1 MPGNRQHGSRTAC
14 YTTSLLA
21 CLLST
26 ASIIS
31 IILSTQGA
39 AADPESP
46 DQGQVGAINTQDRGA
61 VARAFNT
68 IYRPTWDV
76 GVGWTGDAQRCVAGT
91 IAPAF
96 SQAQL
101 TQLNFYRAMV
111 GLPGNVT
118 YRADY
123 TAKAQAAALIMQAN
137 GTLSHSPPPQWRC
150 LTAEGISGAQ
160 SSNLGNLGSSS
171 CCHMEQWLED
181 PGANNTRVGH
191 RSWLLNPNM
200 QATGYGST
208 GSYGALWVFDS
219 SGSRPAQ
226 PEWYSWPPRGYVP
239 YHLVF
244 DRWSFTMP
252 GSDPSAAEVSVTR
265 NRQPVDVEVVS
276 RTSVLVWEPAGLP
289 SYPRLPRMDSDDT
302 FEVVISG
309 ITGASASTVRYTV
322 TVFDPARAAVGPS
335 PTTGRIT
342 TSTASPTPPRART
355 ATPSATATSR
365 ATPRPGSPTP
375 TVARSGDPECNCSI
389 DGAGTAN
396 VRFVNAGRRPVRVRW
411 VDFDCDRQ
419 ARATI
424 QPGESFLTTSRI
436 GNTWEVVDAATEIE
450 LARLTPWSD
459 AVGYRVT
466 VRPNASAPVA
476 GRSRVI
482 LDPPMNWECDCS
494 RWTLVN
500 TTLTFVN
507 GARDTLGAYWYRQGC
522 AKVKYSE
529 IPSTLQIEQPTYG
542 SHTWQV
548 GWARS
553 MPASGALADVSA
565 DADVPVD
572 IAVESIAINSPTF
585 TATPTPART
594 PTRTATAMLAP
605 TATRTATARSPLP
618 SASPTRTPIQPPS
631 SPGGR
636 VINLSTRARVG
647 IGDHVLIGGFVV
659 SGARTQVLIRAVG
672 PSLANAGVSGVL
684 DDPTVALHRGQA
696 QLAFNDDWGDGDA
709 ARIGATG
716 FPPQHPRE
724 SAILVELD
732 PGLYTAIV
740 RGYAGGTG
748 VGLVEIFQTGG
759 GGSLL
764 NLSARERVGVGDDVA
779 IGGFVV
785 SGRRTRILL
794 RGIGPE
800 LAKAGVSDPLG
811 DPVLTLYSGSTK
823 IAWND
828 DWGLSDA
835 ERIRATGLAPAGPRE
850 SALLVDL
857 DPGLYTAILS
867 GYNDATGV
875 ALVEAFVLGAP

>member
-1 MPGNRQHGSRTAC
+1 MPGNRRHGSRTAC

-26 ASIIS
+26 VAIIQ
-31 IILSTQGA
+31 STQGTA
-39 AADPESP
+39 AEPDSP
-46 DQGQVGAINTQDRGA
+46 DQGQVGAINMQDRGA
-61 VARAFNT
+61 VAQAFNT

-76 GVGWTGDAQRCVAGT
+76 AVGWTGDAQRCVAGT

-101 TQLNFYRAMV
+101 TQLNFYRAMI

-137 GTLSHSPPPQWRC
+137 GTLSHSPPPEWRC
-150 LTAEGISGAQ
+150 LTTEGIEGAQ
-160 SSNLGNLGSSS
+160 SSNLGNVGSQS

-208 GSYGALWVFDS
+208 GQYGAMWVFDS

-226 PEWYSWPPRGYVP
+226 PEWYSWPPPGHVP

-244 DRWSFTMP
+244 DRWSFTIP
-252 GSDPSAAEVSVTR
+252 GSNPSAAEVRLTR
-265 NRQPVDVEVVS
+265 NGQPVAIDVVS

-289 SYPRLPRMDSDDT
+289 NYPRLPRMDSDDT
-302 FEVVISG
+302 FEVAISG
-309 ITGASASTVRYTV
+309 ITGAGVSTVQYTM
-322 TVFDPARAAVGPS
+322 TVFDPSRAAVG
-335 PTTGRIT
+335 
-342 TSTASPTPPRART
+342 ASPTPGRATTPTASATPLRART
-355 ATPSATATSR
+355 ATPSATTTSR

-375 TVARSGDPECNCSI
+375 TLARSGDPECNCSI
-389 DGAGTAN
+389 DGSGTAN
-396 VRFVNAGRRPVRVRW
+396 IRFVNAGRRPVRVRW
-411 VDFDCDRQ
+411 VDGDCNRH

-424 QPGESFLTTSRI
+424 LPGESYLTPSRV
-436 GNTWEVVDAATEIE
+436 GNLWEVVDAATEIE

-459 AVGYRVT
+459 AVGYRLT
-466 VRPNASAPVA
+466 VRPDAAAPVA
-476 GRSRVI
+476 GRSRII

-507 GARDTLGAYWYRQGC
+507 STRDTLGAYWYSQGMC
-522 AKVKYSE
+522 TKVKYSE
-529 IPSTLQIEQPTYG
+529 IPGALQIEQPTYG

-565 DADVPVD
+565 ESDVPVV
-572 IAVESIAINSPTF
+572 IGVESIAITSPTF
-585 TATPTPART
+585 TATATPART

-605 TATRTATARSPLP
+605 TATRTATARSSPP
-618 SASPTRTPIQPPS
+618 SASPTRTPVQPTS

-647 IGDHVLIGGFVV
+647 TGDHVLIGGFAV

-672 PSLANAGVSGVL
+672 PSLANAGVTGVL

-696 QLAFNDDWGDGDA
+696 QLAFNDDWSDGDV
-709 ARIGATG
+709 ARIRATG

-732 PGLYTAIV
+732 PGLYTAVV

-748 VGLVEIFQTGG
+748 VGLVEIFQIGG
-759 GGSLL
+759 GGSLV

-779 IGGFVV
+779 IGGFAV

-800 LAKAGVSDPLG
+800 LAKAGVPDPLG

-823 IAWND
+823 FAWND
-828 DWGLSDA
+828 DWGVSDA
-835 ERIRATGLAPAGPRE
+835 ERIRATGLAPAGARE
-850 SALLVDL
+850 AALLLDL

-867 GYNDATGV
+867 GYDDTTGV
-875 ALVEAFVLGAP
+875 ALIEAFVLGAP